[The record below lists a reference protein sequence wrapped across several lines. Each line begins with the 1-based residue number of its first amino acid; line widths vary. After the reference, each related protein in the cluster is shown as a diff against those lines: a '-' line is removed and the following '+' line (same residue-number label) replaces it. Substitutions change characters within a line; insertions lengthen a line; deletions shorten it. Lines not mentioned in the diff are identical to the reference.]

1 MRLQPRY
8 FKIAVDDSRDRV
20 IVKVIK
26 MQGMMIAG
34 KRVKLDGEQMGNQYC
49 IFSPEDIKY
58 EMCMDRVSGMLQQS
72 TIPY

>member
-1 MRLQPRY
+1 
-8 FKIAVDDSRDRV
+8 VDDSRDRV

-58 EMCMDRVSGMLQQS
+58 EMVMNNHYAQLERMEQ
-72 TIPY
+72 